1 MLTCGLEPSRAIRCI
16 SVTRIYTPVS
26 RSNIEMTPSRYD
38 IAWIRRWRRA
48 IVGEVPRL
56 IRVCAEELDRP
67 GFEVLMS
74 DIVPLLDACLW
85 HEKRVQKVL
94 RTRRIGH
101 GGIWRAGQHVTVR
114 RAPLGHVAIIATWNY
129 PYQLLGIQLVQAIA
143 GGNKVTVKPSERS
156 PQCQVA
162 LLELARDAGL
172 DSSRLDWTDATREA
186 GLDLLERGIF
196 DHVVFTGSTEV
207 GREIAGT
214 LAGSLTPSTLELSG
228 SDSAIVLGDADAAL
242 AVDSIYFA
250 LVLNAGQSCMA
261 PRRVIVEDGAYDAF
275 VARFLP
281 KFEQQARV
289 RLVRGPEG
297 EQCNSLVKQAR
308 AAGARVI
315 SSDPGAG
322 DGFAPTAILD
332 CPAGTEITSSDHF
345 GPAIAVLRS
354 GSRSETI
361 SLAGVSN
368 KALATSIFTNS
379 TAEAKAIAGQIGSGF
394 VTINDCMVPT
404 AHPGASISGCGL
416 SGWGVSRGEL
426 GLLAMTKPQF
436 VSKTSRKLR
445 LPTKE
450 PSQRVQ
456 RNIERFVR
464 WRYSR

>member
-1 MLTCGLEPSRAIRCI
+1 
-16 SVTRIYTPVS
+16 
-26 RSNIEMTPSRYD
+26 
-38 IAWIRRWRRA
+38 
-48 IVGEVPRL
+48 
-56 IRVCAEELDRP
+56 
-67 GFEVLMS
+67 MS

-85 HEKRVQKVL
+85 HEKRAKKIL
-94 RTRRIGH
+94 KTRRIGH
-101 GGIWRAGQHVTVR
+101 GGIWRAGQRVTVR

-156 PQCQVA
+156 PRCQVA

-186 GLDLLERGIF
+186 GREMLERGTF
-196 DHVVFTGSTEV
+196 DHVVFTGSTTV
-207 GREIAGT
+207 GRVIAGT

-228 SDSAIVLGDADAAL
+228 SDSAIVLGDADAGL
-242 AVDSIYFA
+242 AAESIYFA
-250 LVLNAGQSCMA
+250 LTLNAGQSCMA

-275 VARFLP
+275 VARLLP
-281 KFEQQARV
+281 KFDHQAHVRRV
-289 RLVRGPEG
+289 RGAEA
-297 EQCNSLVKQAR
+297 EHCNSLVEQAR

-315 SSDPGAG
+315 ASDPGSG
-322 DGFAPTAILD
+322 DGFSPTAILD
-332 CPAGTEITSSDHF
+332 CPVDAEIASSDHF

-354 GSRSETI
+354 GSRSETM
-361 SLAGVSN
+361 SLAGRSN

-379 TAEAKAIAGQIGSGF
+379 PAEAEAIARQIGSGF

-404 AHPGASISGCGL
+404 AHPGASILGCGP

-436 VSKTSRKLR
+436 VSTTSRKLR
-445 LPTKE
+445 LPTEE